1 MTDFLIAALNKK
13 HLGSKRELLLVAG
26 VILITLGLLGVG
38 LALIYSV
45 IISVAIYA
53 GIKLYV
59 EKYKKS
65 IKKEVGQGLCM
76 ECGSKVVNGM
86 CPNCDSKID

>member
-13 HLGSKRELLLVAG
+13 YLGSKRELLLVAG

-38 LALIYSV
+38 LPLIYSV

-76 ECGSKVVNGM
+76 ECGSKVVDGM

>member
-1 MTDFLIAALNKK
+1 LPHSTKK
-13 HLGSKRELLLVAG
+13 YLGSKRELLLVAG

-38 LALIYSV
+38 LPLIYSV

>member
-13 HLGSKRELLLVAG
+13 YLGSKRELLLVAG

-38 LALIYSV
+38 LPLIYSV